1 MNDFPHLRRSLAWLT
16 LLSVAPIAFVCGRA
30 VQALLRESH
39 VLDAL
44 CALVRFPFED
54 TPLEFSQLT
63 AALAATSVI
72 KLAYGLINHAVQVCS
87 CLLQISQVRD
97 GILIG
102 TTLLYLQ

>member
-1 MNDFPHLRRSLAWLT
+1 MNDSPHLRRSLAWLT
-16 LLSVAPIAFVCGRA
+16 LLSVAPIAFVCGRV

-63 AALAATSVI
+63 ASLAATSVI

-87 CLLQISQVRD
+87 CLLQM
-97 GILIG
+97 
-102 TTLLYLQ
+102 T